1 MSRLMSREM
10 SRETSRNV
18 SPDPLGGT
26 SRRRIRPARAYRG
39 LARAEARAGV
49 GLVLPSLVIVIALVV
64 LPVLW
69 SLMLAFRDL
78 RLIQLS
84 RAPLFGDFTLSKITG
99 VLGSGDL
106 WRAVLTTMTY
116 SVVGTAGA
124 LVIGLTVALALRR
137 PFRGRAL
144 VRALLLLPY
153 VAPVVATAFAWKTLL
168 NPQYG
173 LVNAWGQALLGWDG
187 PVAFLSQ
194 RSVAV
199 PVLGGHVDLP
209 VALTTVIAFEAW
221 RTFPFAFLFL
231 TARLEAAP
239 RSLEEAATVDGATPT
254 QVFRH
259 VVLPQ
264 LLPTIAALS
273 VLRFIWTFN
282 NFDDI
287 YLLTGGRA
295 GTEVVSVQVYDF
307 LVGRGDIGAA
317 SAHALVLAAMLAV
330 LVSAYLFIARRREES

>member
-1 MSRLMSREM
+1 MSRLMSREI
-10 SRETSRNV
+10 SGATSRNV

-26 SRRRIRPARAYRG
+26 SPRRVRPARAYRV

-124 LVIGLTVALALRR
+124 LVVGL